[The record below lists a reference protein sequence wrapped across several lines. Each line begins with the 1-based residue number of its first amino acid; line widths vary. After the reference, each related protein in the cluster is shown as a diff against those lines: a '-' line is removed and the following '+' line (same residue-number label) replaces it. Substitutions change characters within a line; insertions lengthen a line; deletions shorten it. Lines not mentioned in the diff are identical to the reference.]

1 MTPERWRQVEAVY
14 HTVIARPA
22 GERAGVVADLC
33 GSDEVLRH
41 EVESLLAR
49 AGEASA
55 FLETPAFAAASIAG
69 EGPLIGRRFGSYLV
83 RSLLGVG
90 GMGEVYRAHDGQLGR
105 EVAIKILPRLF
116 SGDPERLAR
125 FEGEARV
132 LAALNHPHIGAIYG
146 LEHVDG
152 SPALVLELVE
162 GETLAEQIAK
172 GRLPLDQALT
182 IARQIA
188 DALEAAHERGIVHR
202 DLKPANIKIT
212 PDGVVKVLDFGL
224 AKLGVRD
231 VRGPGPELANSPTMI
246 GTREG
251 VILGSAAYMSPEQ
264 ARGAAV
270 DKRTDIWAFGCVLYE
285 MLTGGRAFGGDAL
298 SETLAA
304 VLKDEPDLNRVPS
317 PARVLVQRC
326 LEKDPKR
333 RLRDIADAMPLLETV
348 PQVGV
353 ANRVDRRW
361 IWVAAAVAAV
371 CLIGA
376 LAIAVVHFR
385 EQPQSFRPVQFQV
398 QTPETTARFGGFF
411 ALSPSGRMVAFV
423 AMVADEPHLWV
434 HSFETGQSRPLL
446 NAGPVG
452 NAMFWSPDSR
462 FLAFPSEGKL
472 KKISVV
478 GEHVQPVCDLP
489 PGSTYG
495 GGAWNAQNVIV
506 FGGSTG
512 LMQVPAEGGVA
523 APVTVLD
530 RSRGDKGHPGPRFLP
545 DGRHLLYFR
554 NSFAETQ
561 GIYVAS
567 LDVKPEAQSL
577 ARVVAS
583 ASRPIFA
590 AAGVSTGHLLFLREQ
605 TLFAQPFD
613 PDALRLIGEA
623 FVIAEKVGLDP
634 GIGLG
639 WVSATPEGTVAYR
652 AAAGTS
658 GAPIWVNRAGLEVVT
673 IGAEIR
679 DPQYPRLSPDGKRL
693 VLVAAGDLWEYD
705 LQGRPPVKLTAEGS
719 VASPLWTPDGKS
731 LVYESGN
738 APSLRIIAAAAGATS
753 QPASPDGHYHPH
765 GWSPDGRDLIV
776 AQLTTETGWDIVRFA
791 PDVKSQLQFVVKTPA
806 FEGGGGTAPSPDGRW
821 LAYVSDTTGRAEL
834 WVQPFPGPGSPVRIS
849 SRGGVEPV
857 WARNGR
863 ELYYLEGNKLMA
875 VAVDTGA
882 EFNFKAPVLLFE
894 YRYQRSL
901 QPPSYDVGVDGRFLV
916 IKPSK
921 ATPLSAITVI
931 SNWAQTAASS
941 R

>member
-1 MTPERWRQVEAVY
+1 MTPERWRQVEDVY
-14 HTVIARPA
+14 HAVMARPA
-22 GERAGVVADLC
+22 GERAGVMAELC
-33 GSDEVLRH
+33 AADEVLRH
-41 EVESLLAR
+41 EVESLLAH

-55 FLETPAFAAASIAG
+55 FLETPAFAAASVAG

-83 RSLLGVG
+83 RSLLGAG
-90 GMGEVYRAHDGQLGR
+90 GMGEVYRAHDEQLGR

-116 SGDPERLAR
+116 SSDPERLAR
-125 FEGEARV
+125 FESEARV

-172 GRLPLDQALT
+172 GPLPLDHALT

-212 PDGVVKVLDFGL
+212 PAGVVKVLDFGL
-224 AKLGVRD
+224 AKLGVREFG
-231 VRGPGPELANSPTMI
+231 GPGPELADSPTMI
-246 GTREG
+246 GGTREG

-298 SETLAA
+298 SDTLAA
-304 VLKDEPDLNRVPS
+304 VLKDEPDLNRVPA

-333 RLRDIADAMPLLETV
+333 RLRDIGDAMPLLETV
-348 PQVGV
+348 PHVGV
-353 ANRVDRRW
+353 APRVDRRSIW
-361 IWVAAAVAAV
+361 IAAAVAAI

-376 LAIAVVHFR
+376 LAIAVVHFG
-385 EQPQSFRPVQFQV
+385 EQPPSFRPVHFQV
-398 QTPETTARFGGFF
+398 QTPETGRFGGFF
-411 ALSPSGRMVAFV
+411 ALSPSGRMMAFI

-446 NAGPVG
+446 NAGSFS
-452 NAMFWSPDSR
+452 NAVFWSPDSR
-462 FLAFPSEGKL
+462 FLAFPIEGKL

-478 GEHVQPVCDLP
+478 GEQVQTVCDLP

-506 FGGSTG
+506 FGGSAG

-523 APVTVLD
+523 TPVTVLD
-530 RSRGDKGHPGPRFLP
+530 RSRGDMGHPGPRFLP

-554 NSFAETQ
+554 NSVAGTR

-567 LDVKPEAQSL
+567 LDVKPDAQSL

-583 ASRPIFA
+583 ASRPIYA
-590 AAGVSTGHLLFLREQ
+590 AAGVGPGHLLFLREQ

-613 PDALRLIGEA
+613 PEELRLTGEA
-623 FVIAEKVGLDP
+623 FVVAEEVGLDL
-634 GIGLG
+634 GIALG
-639 WVSATPEGTVAYR
+639 WVSATPEGTLAYR
-652 AAAGTS
+652 AAVGMS

-679 DPQYPRLSPDGKRL
+679 EPRNPRLSPDGKRL
-693 VLVAAGDLWEYD
+693 VLVAAGRPVGVRPSGSPSCEADC
-705 LQGRPPVKLTAEGS
+705 GRPRG
-719 VASPLWTPDGKS
+719 
-731 LVYESGN
+731 
-738 APSLRIIAAAAGATS
+738 
-753 QPASPDGHYHPH
+753 
-765 GWSPDGRDLIV
+765 
-776 AQLTTETGWDIVRFA
+776 LTTVDA
-791 PDVKSQLQFVVKTPA
+791 
-806 FEGGGGTAPSPDGRW
+806 RW
-821 LAYVSDTTGRAEL
+821 E
-834 WVQPFPGPGSPVRIS
+834 
-849 SRGGVEPV
+849 EPRV
-857 WARNGR
+857 
-863 ELYYLEGNKLMA
+863 
-875 VAVDTGA
+875 
-882 EFNFKAPVLLFE
+882 
-894 YRYQRSL
+894 
-901 QPPSYDVGVDGRFLV
+901 
-916 IKPSK
+916 
-921 ATPLSAITVI
+921 
-931 SNWAQTAASS
+931 
-941 R
+941 